1 MVGWAHQGISIKENE
16 IKALLERKALLE
28 IKASVIE
35 VSKSYKNLL
44 LPSWVDDDG
53 SNYCDWERIKCNS
66 TSSFVDDNYKY
77 VTDLSLGGMLFI
89 DDNDYDFYFDIGR
102 NRRKMWPL
110 NISIFLHFKEL
121 RRLDLSWNF
130 IGNTFVTSD
139 ISEFRIPENMEVL
152 DLTGCGFY
160 GTLRSQDSETASNL
174 RKLKILNIGWN
185 RFNES
190 LASSLSALTSLN
202 SLDLQNN
209 LLSGSFSSQV
219 ICISYKLIGV
229 GTMSKLVHL
238 NLDWNAFFSVDDVM
252 RSMAAA
258 FPSLRFLSLGNC
270 DMGGRLLAN
279 GAPYIPYLKALILS
293 RNNLNGT
300 LPIEALASF
309 HHLEI
314 LDLSYNNFIGGIPSV
329 INSLASLKVVSF
341 AGNALNGSLK
351 NDGFCKLKNLHELDL
366 SSNIFDGKL
375 PECFNRLSSLQL
387 FDISSNQLTGVL
399 LSSVITNLT
408 SLKYVDFRSN
418 KFEGSF
424 SLSWFS
430 NLTELKYFAFASD
443 NDDFDVETE
452 EPVGWTCMFQL
463 EVLILSSCNLNRYK
477 GSVIPSFLL
486 HQHKLR
492 ELDMSYNSL
501 KGQFPNW
508 LIKNNTMLS
517 ILHLRDNSFDGT
529 IYTSSYRNRNIR
541 WLDVSGSH
549 MIDPIPNDTQKS
561 LPYIYHLNLSRNSI
575 DGVIPSSIGDLIQL
589 HELDLSDNRLS
600 GEVPIGLLTNPF
612 DLSLLILSNNSFH
625 GEILSQ
631 NFNFC
636 GLSVLQL
643 DNNCFTG
650 KFRNPSA
657 FYGLKILDISNN
669 FFTSWISDDLNN
681 ISMLTPNIWFL
692 DVSENYFS
700 GSIHFFLSNF
710 RMTNYIHLGSNK
722 FTGSVPNSFCNLTEV
737 LTLDIG
743 NNYLSGRIPNFLG
756 ELSNL
761 RILLLGKNKFS
772 GSIPRQLCHLNNASV
787 IDLSNNLLSGSI
799 PRCLQNIAHPSYP
812 AFMQNNN
819 LSYDSTYFSAYQYNN
834 GLDKQTYFK
843 PYGPFIIPSEILFTT
858 KTLSMVYKG
867 DVLDIMSGLDLSCN
881 KLRGNIPEELGL
893 LAQIH
898 ALNLSHNRL
907 TGPIPVKFSNLA
919 NLESLDLSFNSLTGR
934 VPPELIKLNS
944 LEVFNVSFNNL
955 SGRLPEI
962 KAQFGTF
969 AKESYEGN
977 PLLCGLPL
985 ENECITESHGTQF
998 SNEEGSDE
1006 KWYDMDMM
1014 VVSYG

>member
-1 MVGWAHQGISIKENE
+1 MLGPQLSSRQWLNQIGLH
-16 IKALLERKALLE
+16 LERNREVDTPDSAT
-28 IKASVIE
+28 E
-35 VSKSYKNLL
+35 VSRSRGDEMSLGL
-44 LPSWVDDDG
+44 HS
-53 SNYCDWERIKCNS
+53 CR
-66 TSSFVDDNYKY
+66 FVIVEDFRRLEKLE
-77 VTDLSLGGMLFI
+77 TLSLGANNFNKSI
-89 DDNDYDFYFDIGR
+89 
-102 NRRKMWPL
+102 
-110 NISIFLHFKEL
+110 ISCLSFLPSLKTLDL
-121 RRLDLSWNF
+121 RRNEE
-130 IGNTFVTSD
+130 IGT
-139 ISEFRIPENMEVL
+139 EL
-152 DLTGCGFY
+152 
-160 GTLRSQDSETASNL
+160 
-174 RKLKILNIGWN
+174 
-185 RFNES
+185 
-190 LASSLSALTSLN
+190 SSLRELKT
-202 SLDLQNN
+202 LDMSYCGLQSIAFN
-209 LLSGSFSSQV
+209 
-219 ICISYKLIGV
+219 

-300 LPIEALASF
+300 LPIE
-309 HHLEI
+309 
-314 LDLSYNNFIGGIPSV
+314 
-329 INSLASLKVVSF
+329 
-341 AGNALNGSLK
+341 
-351 NDGFCKLKNLHELDL
+351 GFCKLKNLHELDL

-463 EVLILSSCNLNRYK
+463 EVLILSSCNINRYK

-589 HELDLSDNRLS
+589 HELDLSHNRLS

-643 DNNCFTG
+643 GNNCFT
-650 KFRNPSA
+650 
-657 FYGLKILDISNN
+657 
-669 FFTSWISDDLNN
+669 
-681 ISMLTPNIWFL
+681 
-692 DVSENYFS
+692 
-700 GSIHFFLSNF
+700 
-710 RMTNYIHLGSNK
+710 
-722 FTGSVPNSFCNLTEV
+722 V
-737 LTLDIG
+737 LTLDIS
-743 NNYLSGRIPNFLG
+743 NNYLSGRIPHFLG

-761 RILLLGKNKFS
+761 RILLLGKNNFS
-772 GSIPRQLCHLNNASV
+772 GSIPRQLCHLTNVNL